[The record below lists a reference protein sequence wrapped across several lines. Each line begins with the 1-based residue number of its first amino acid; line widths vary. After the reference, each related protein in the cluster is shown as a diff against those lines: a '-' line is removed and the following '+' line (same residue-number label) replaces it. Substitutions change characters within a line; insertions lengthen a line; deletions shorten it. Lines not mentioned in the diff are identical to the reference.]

1 MVLES
6 SRGFLTVPKGK
17 LRRFADLNKY
27 AIKPAVKEVTALS
40 DYGVKIEPITEGRRV
55 VKLRLFWWK
64 KDINGLKE
72 AFAELQRCKV
82 GRKAR
87 INGTVEPITD

>member
-1 MVLES
+1 M
-6 SRGFLTVPKGK
+6 RGLLGAPKGK
-17 LRRFADLNKY
+17 LNPFADFY
-27 AIKPAVKEVTALS
+27 RRAITPALKEVNTLS

-72 AFAELQRCKV
+72 AFTELQRCKV

-87 INGTVEPITD
+87 INGTVEQVTG